1 MNFDAELKSLS
12 ITDFRSIHGTVA
24 IPLQAPV
31 VLLHGPNGA
40 GKTTVM
46 SALELALAGSNSEIA
61 SLETRDLVHRNCD
74 EASID
79 LLVSGADDVN
89 VTIDGE
95 AISGPPLLGDADGR
109 FLVERCFLHQRL
121 LGKLLEFY
129 EDQADDGETR
139 LTAFIKDLLGIEE
152 LEALI
157 SGLDPLRDRRLVKNL
172 VPTFRDLDAELK
184 TARPAVERLETEA
197 EEENAE
203 LTRQQVALEDI
214 LRSLGVAASQ
224 EEDWGAR
231 AEQVRHMAREL
242 DEQLIDLATRRREIA
257 SLARRA
263 AEEDRD
269 GSLVE
274 MGVLEEAVS
283 TATKAASEWRSTDAE
298 AFERTLD
305 DLRQPMP
312 GIPTASRAADPGQV
326 LSDVVEEVTLEL
338 ERLAARVEEADAS
351 ASRATELNE
360 AIAATNRRLDGID
373 EQLAESSA
381 ANASEAL
388 VEALA
393 AIAPHVDGE
402 ICPVCG
408 RDYSELGKTPLAAH
422 IAEEITKFGA
432 EAERLREIARAR
444 VSALGERRELE
455 ERLAVAE
462 AARLSPEQLLES
474 SSLQARLTGIRDR
487 LLEMKPGIERGGDLV
502 RMQTES
508 ERKLGAAKERDRAAA
523 EAWAELRHLA
533 TALDRPMPDKE
544 TAFGDYLD
552 RLQSELDGR
561 VSECQERLASC
572 EQVAELTSRR
582 ERIATRLVG
591 LERDL
596 EDRRDYIARA
606 DAAVA
611 ELEERRKVLRRVHD
625 EAEKARARTVSA
637 VFNDTLNRVWRD
649 LFVRLAPE
657 EPFVPAFTS
666 PPADQGVEARLV
678 TEHRDGAEGGSP
690 ASMLSAGN
698 LNTAALTLF
707 LALNLSVPPRLP
719 WLLLD
724 DPVQSMDEIHV
735 SQFAALL
742 RTLTRTS
749 DRRVVLAVHERALF
763 DYLSLE
769 LSPAREGEALVTV
782 ELQRGPDGKST
793 ASTQYVSYTDDP
805 AFAGR

>member
-1 MNFDAELKSLS
+1 LKLDTELKSLS

-46 SALELALAGSNSEIA
+46 SALELALAGTSSEIA
-61 SLETRDLVHRNCD
+61 SLETRDLVHRDCD
-74 EASID
+74 EASIE
-79 LLVSGADDVN
+79 LLVSGADDVI

-95 AISGPPLLGDADGR
+95 AISGRPLLGEDDSR
-109 FLVERCFLHQRL
+109 FLVERCSLRQRL

-129 EDQADDGETR
+129 EDQAEDGETR
-139 LTAFIKDLLGIEE
+139 LTAFVKDLLGIEE
-152 LEALI
+152 LESLI
-157 SGLDPLRDRRLVKNL
+157 NGLDPLRDRRLIKNL
-172 VPTFRDLDAELK
+172 VPTFRDLEAELK
-184 TARPAVERLETEA
+184 TERPAVERLESEMQ
-197 EEENAE
+197 EENAE
-203 LTRQQVALEDI
+203 LTRQRAALEEI
-214 LRSLGVAASQ
+214 LRSLGVAAPQ
-224 EEDWGAR
+224 EEDWSAPLER
-231 AEQVRHMAREL
+231 IKSAALEL
-242 DEQLIDLATRRREIA
+242 DEQLIDLAGKRREIA
-257 SLARRA
+257 SLAKRA
-263 AEEDRD
+263 AKDDRD
-269 GSLVE
+269 GSLNE
-274 MGVLEEAVS
+274 MSLLEDAAS
-283 TATKAASEWRSTDAE
+283 TATKAASEWRATDGE

-305 DLRQPMP
+305 DLRQSMP
-312 GIPTASRAADPGQV
+312 GVPAASGVADPSQV
-326 LSDVVEEVTLEL
+326 LRKAVEEVTSEL

-351 ASRATELNE
+351 AVRATQLNE
-360 AIAATNRRLDGID
+360 MIAATNRRLEGID

-381 ANASEAL
+381 ANASQALIEAL
-388 VEALA
+388 V

-432 EAERLREIARAR
+432 EAERLREIAKAR
-444 VSALGERRELE
+444 VSALAERRELE
-455 ERLAVAE
+455 ERLAIAE
-462 AARLSPEQLLES
+462 AARLSPEQLSES
-474 SSLQARLTGIRDR
+474 SSLQTRLAGIRGR
-487 LLEMKPGIERGGDLV
+487 LMEMEPGIERGGGLV
-502 RMQTES
+502 RAQTES
-508 ERKLGAAKERDRAAA
+508 ERDLAVAKERDRVTA
-523 EAWAELRHLA
+523 EAWAELRRLA
-533 TALDRPMPDKE
+533 TSLDRPMPAKG
-544 TAFGDYLD
+544 TALGDYLD
-552 RLQSELDGR
+552 GLQSELDGR
-561 VSECQERLASC
+561 ISECQERLAKC
-572 EQVAELTSRR
+572 EQIGEFTSRR
-582 ERIATRLVG
+582 ERTATRLVG

-596 EDRRDYIARA
+596 KNRKGYIARA
-606 DAAVA
+606 EGAVT

-625 EAEKARARTVSA
+625 AAEKARALTVSA

-666 PPADQGVEARLV
+666 PPADHGVEARLV
-678 TEHRDGAEGGSP
+678 TEHRDGAKGGSP

-707 LALNLSVPPRLP
+707 LALNLSAPPRLP

-782 ELQRGPDGKST
+782 ELERGPDGIST
-793 ASTQYVSYTDDP
+793 ASTQYVAYADDP
-805 AFAGR
+805 AFASR